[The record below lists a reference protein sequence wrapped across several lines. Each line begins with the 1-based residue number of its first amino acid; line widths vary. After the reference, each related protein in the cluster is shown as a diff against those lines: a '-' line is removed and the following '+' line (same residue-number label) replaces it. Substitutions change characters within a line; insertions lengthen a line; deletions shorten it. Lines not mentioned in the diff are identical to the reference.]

1 MGALLW
7 LGMKGGQMA
16 MKGHEADSAMAPT
29 RVADQIS
36 GALESS
42 YGRQLGV
49 GLLRDDGLFLA
60 LADRGF
66 SVVRNQDVRGRGEI
80 EFWLITGQEKGLF
93 GSNADVVLETVDQQG
108 KPVWLVRL
116 VGTR

>member
-1 MGALLW
+1 
-7 LGMKGGQMA
+7 MKGGQMA

-42 YGRQLGV
+42 YRRPLGV

-66 SVVRNQDVRGRGEI
+66 SVVRNRDVRGRGEI